1 MNNIQKRFFLFLI
14 GCMGTRIGFA
24 YLAKEIDKEYLPYMG
39 YLALIPAIGFMYIF
53 LTGSR
58 EKGGEVFGAKI
69 WWNSLR
75 PIHAILWGL
84 FSLSAIKK
92 KREGWKFLGI
102 DVTIGLIAFLH
113 HHITNNNIDLLLEK
127 K

>member
-39 YLALIPAIGFMYIF
+39 YLGLIPAIGFMYIF

-75 PIHAILWGL
+75 PIHAILWSL
-84 FSLSAIKK
+84 FSLCAIRK
-92 KREGWKFLGI
+92 KREGKSKTYNL
-102 DVTIGLIAFLH
+102 VSMK
-113 HHITNNNIDLLLEK
+113 NNRQIIFKVISNFIFWG
-127 K
+127 

>member
-1 MNNIQKRFFLFLI
+1 MNNIQKRFLLFLFGCI
-14 GCMGTRIGFA
+14 GSRIGFA
-24 YLAKEIDKEYLPYMG
+24 YLAKEINKEYLPYMG
-39 YLALIPAIGFMYIF
+39 YISFIPAIGFMYIF

-58 EKGGEVFGAKI
+58 EKGGEVFGSKI

-84 FSLSAIKK
+84 FSLYAINK
-92 KREGWKFLGI
+92 KRESWRFLAI
-102 DVTIGLIAFLH
+102 DVSIGLLAFLH
-113 HHITNNNIDLLLEK
+113 HHITNNNLWLLLEK